1 MSQDVEFRTC
11 GETIDARP
19 SLESGLRA
27 ANVTGL
33 RWSAVDLGR
42 KMAWVHPDE
51 AKARK
56 AIPMPLDGEAV
67 SILHKQIGKQTDCR
81 GTKRGNPL
89 NCRGNLVGPERLE
102 RSTYGLR
109 VRCSTN

>member
-1 MSQDVEFRTC
+1 MLTCTAGVETLALNL
-11 GETIDARP
+11 ARV
-19 SLESGLRA
+19 
-27 ANVTGL
+27 N
-33 RWSAVDLGR
+33 
-42 KMAWVHPDE
+42 PDK

-81 GTKRGNPL
+81 GTKRGNPS

-109 VRCSTN
+109 VLVGLGISL